1 MSRERCSTGAKETQV
16 ASAVRGIQGIDTVT
30 HTVEGLSKSRAKKNA
45 GKYETS
51 AWQAVYATMRFTI
64 IGIWA
69 TCKQHMQADV
79 KIGQG
84 LLYLQT
90 TLLIDRDSLEV
101 ARLWYS

>member
-1 MSRERCSTGAKETQV
+1 MLYGRKRDASCVCSSGYPGY
-16 ASAVRGIQGIDTVT
+16 RHGYN
-30 HTVEGLSKSRAKKNA
+30 TVEGLSKSRAKKNA

-51 AWQAVYATMRFTI
+51 ARQAVYATMRFTI

-101 ARLWYS
+101 ARLWYR